1 MESESASNEENE
13 LEQIQY
19 LQMIVEIR
27 KKAFLQILFGLL
39 WWMGSAIAMF
49 FALSS
54 TGGTFYWYGGALG
67 SLFHWYR
74 AFTMINATRK
84 AGAKALVKNEGILIG
99 ITAAL
104 VIFSTSHIVPEYFRV
119 DSPTIGTCW
128 GAIDNEY
135 YGSVACWSGKAV
147 LKTVDYAYASES
159 CPAVSTQ
166 YFDPSD
172 SEVRYTCL
180 VDN

>member
-1 MESESASNEENE
+1 
-13 LEQIQY
+13 L
-19 LQMIVEIR
+19 IR
-27 KKAFLQILFGLL
+27 
-39 WWMGSAIAMF
+39 
-49 FALSS
+49 
-54 TGGTFYWYGGALG
+54 
-67 SLFHWYR
+67 
-74 AFTMINATRK
+74 
-84 AGAKALVKNEGILIG
+84 NEGILIG

-104 VIFSTSHIVPEYFRV
+104 VIFSTSQIVPEYFRI

-128 GAIDNEY
+128 GAVDNGY
-135 YGSVACWSGKAV
+135 YVPIACWSGNAN
-147 LKTVDYAYASES
+147 LKTVDYAYAAES

>member
-1 MESESASNEENE
+1 MA
-13 LEQIQY
+13 
-19 LQMIVEIR
+19 
-27 KKAFLQILFGLL
+27 GL
-39 WWMGSAIAMF
+39 A
-49 FALSS
+49 ALDL
-54 TGGTFYWYGGALG
+54 LG
-67 SLFHWYR
+67 R
-74 AFTMINATRK
+74 GVK

-104 VIFSTSHIVPEYFRV
+104 VIFSTLQIVPEYFRI

-128 GAIDNEY
+128 GAVDNGY
-135 YGSVACWSGKAV
+135 FVPIACWSGNAD

-172 SEVRYTCL
+172 REVRYTCL